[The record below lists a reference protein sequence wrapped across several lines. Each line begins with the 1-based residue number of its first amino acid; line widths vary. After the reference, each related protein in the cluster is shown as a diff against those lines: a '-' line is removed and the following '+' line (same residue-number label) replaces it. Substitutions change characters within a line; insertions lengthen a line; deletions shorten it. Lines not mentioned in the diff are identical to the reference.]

1 MRNIIPYK
9 ERRRTVSFI
18 DALSPFFRYL
28 MLAIALFVTVRLIV
42 ALFCKKVTDPV
53 RGKLINNI
61 TQEAIP
67 LYDRETS
74 LGRNKKC
81 DVVLSFDTI
90 SRLHAVIAYR
100 SKGFVIFDTFSKSGV
115 AVNNQKI
122 EGKSHLKNG
131 DVINMGGLEFTL
143 EESKYKYIKDKSGV
157 FGKPSYGVILILL
170 AVFNVVSLLLNIQ
183 PDGEYN
189 IQVVLTYIIFIA
201 MQWLYYVFASFV
213 LKIYNFELEMIG
225 FMLTS
230 IGLAII
236 GTMYPGAVLKQ
247 FLAVVLGLVG
257 YCVLLIILRFVSTV
271 KVIRYILAA
280 GAIGILAVT
289 LVIAEPTNGALS
301 WLTIGGFSIQ
311 PSEFVK
317 IAFIFVGAATL
328 EKLQSIRHLTMYII
342 FAAICVGELFMM
354 YDFGTALI
362 FFFAFIV
369 IAFMRSGDTRTIM
382 LICMVAALGA
392 ALILIF
398 RPYVANRFAT
408 YLHVWEYMDEGGY
421 QQTRT
426 LIYSVSGGLFGLGLG
441 NGELRNIFA
450 AAEDLVF
457 GVVCEEFGMIMGFLI
472 PVVYICVVIFAVIN
486 APKAKSAFYSIAGIA
501 ASSMMLFQGMLSIFG
516 ITDILPLTGVTLP
529 FVSKGGSSIISCF
542 CLLAFIKAIDT
553 RTYASFK
560 PQLMARSNSEMQRE
574 VKSQIKPKSDI
585 QIKKASKPQ
594 VKQQPKIE
602 GKPQPQRRK
611 TK

>member
-1 MRNIIPYK
+1 MN
-9 ERRRTVSFI
+9 FI

-28 MLAIALFVTVRLIV
+28 MLAIALFVTVRLII

-100 SKGFVIFDTFSKSGV
+100 SKGFVIFDTFSKSGI

-122 EGKSHLKNG
+122 EGKSYLKNG

-143 EESKYKYIKDKSGV
+143 EESKYKYIKDKSGA

-170 AVFNVVSLLLNIQ
+170 AVFNIVSLLLNIR

-189 IQVVLTYIIFIA
+189 VQVVLTYIIFIA

-236 GTMYPGAVLKQ
+236 GSMYPGAVLKQ

-342 FAAICVGELFMM
+342 FAAICVGELFLM

-457 GVVCEEFGMIMGFLI
+457 GVVCEEFGIIMGFLI
-472 PVVYICVVIFAVIN
+472 PIVYICVVIFAVIN

-560 PQLMARSNSEMQRE
+560 PQIQLKKGA
-574 VKSQIKPKSDI
+574 IK
-585 QIKKASKPQ
+585 
-594 VKQQPKIE
+594 
-602 GKPQPQRRK
+602 
-611 TK
+611 

>member
-157 FGKPSYGVILILL
+157 FGKPSYGVIIILL

-236 GTMYPGAVLKQ
+236 GSMYPGAVLKQ

-457 GVVCEEFGMIMGFLI
+457 GVVCEEFGIIMGFLI

-574 VKSQIKPKSDI
+574 VKSQIKPETDI
-585 QIKKASKPQ
+585 QIKKTSKPQ
-594 VKQQPKIE
+594 VNQQPKIE
-602 GKPQPQRRK
+602 GKPRQQRRK